1 MLETWTDERIAELK
15 RTWDLGWTCSQ
26 VACHLG
32 NGISR
37 NAVIG
42 KVHRLDLAGRAKPAP
57 SDGLNK
63 DQRRKQ
69 RYWLDQKFRQAILEK
84 NKASRRKRGDRPTLV
99 TEVSAYS
106 GVIKRSTKLVGRA
119 PEMTKT
125 QMREFL
131 AQAVRNTAAMEVA

>member
-15 RTWDLGWTCSQ
+15 RTWDLGWSCSQ
-26 VACHLG
+26 VARHLG

-42 KVHRLDLAGRAKPAP
+42 KVHRLGLAGRAKSPFF
-57 SDGLNK
+57 DGMNR
-63 DQRRKQ
+63 DQRRKH
-69 RYWLDQKFRQAILEK
+69 RYWHDEDFRRAVLAK
-84 NKASRRKRGDRPTLV
+84 NRAGRRKTSDRPSLL

-106 GVIKRSTKLVGRA
+106 GVIKRSMKLVARA